1 MILQSLGKISARA
14 LVQVAAVGGPQN
26 IYCWPRV
33 HFDFDVGAGG
43 GSRTLTLYG
52 RWILSPV
59 RLPFRHSGTNEK
71 RTLRWIFPPQ
81 ADPPKA
87 GSPVRLPFRHSGTSE
102 QLLLYRNDYTLS
114 TIFFTISIS
123 SSFCCFQVNATT
135 VITPCSMRS
144 TSVGISSLSNSK

>member
-1 MILQSLGKISARA
+1 MVVITRLIIGSQTKKAPVRAHILYWCR
-14 LVQVAAVGGPQN
+14 
-26 IYCWPRV
+26 
-33 HFDFDVGAGG
+33 
-43 GSRTLTLYG
+43 
-52 RWILSPV
+52 RWDLNPHGVTRLILS
-59 RLPFRHSGTNEK
+59 
-71 RTLRWIFPPQ
+71 Q
-81 ADPPKA
+81 
-87 GSPVRLPFRHSGTSE
+87 VRLPFRHSGTSE